1 LATPRPRLRQGLRL
15 VGELLTT
22 VLVTPR
28 RAQRLFVTMRREA
41 RRYAAI
47 PLVSLD
53 DGALTEHLM
62 AFAGTSLHPARLR
75 RLHEIVSAQSRAY
88 MILERLLAEWVP
100 AKAES
105 LLTQLMTGLGTLPNA
120 RLTYRLLALGAVAR
134 TEPRV
139 QSFLTSAQE
148 PGALGEYRSVLAGT
162 RFLAD
167 LDELLGEFGHRG
179 PFESDVMSPRFADDP
194 EPILRTL
201 QAYLRAPHLESPDA
215 HQAERRRIRE
225 AARDEARAA
234 LRAGRTRLASG
245 LRWAIVSVV
254 CSALQRLLADR
265 DENRHVTTMLVTHL
279 RHLALEIGRRAVHDG
294 RLETADDVFFL
305 LWHELPEVLGG
316 RDRDWHGVVA
326 ARRRE
331 RRSHEAMI
339 APDLLRGDEPVDEVP
354 DGPETADTLTGYGVS
369 PGTVIGTV
377 KLVRSRDDLHTLAG
391 EIAVLPTIEPSLAA
405 VFPVVGG
412 LVAEMGGILSHAAI
426 LAREYG
432 LPAVVNVKG
441 AAARLRDGDRIEL
454 NGTSGVIRVLGR
466 APTLGHETGAV
477 LQDQHRDH
485 HPDQRARDHV

>member
-1 LATPRPRLRQGLRL
+1 
-15 VGELLTT
+15 
-22 VLVTPR
+22 
-28 RAQRLFVTMRREA
+28 
-41 RRYAAI
+41 
-47 PLVSLD
+47 
-53 DGALTEHLM
+53 
-62 AFAGTSLHPARLR
+62 
-75 RLHEIVSAQSRAY
+75 
-88 MILERLLAEWVP
+88 VP

-120 RLTYRLLALGAVAR
+120 RLTYRLLGLAAVAR

-139 QSFLTSAQE
+139 QSFLATAQE
-148 PGALGEYRSVLAGT
+148 PGALGEYRSALAGT
-162 RFLAD
+162 RFLAH

-179 PFESDVMSPRFADDP
+179 AFESDVMSPRFADDP
-194 EPILRTL
+194 EPILRTI
-201 QAYLRAPHLESPDA
+201 QAYLRVPHLESPDA
-215 HQAERRRIRE
+215 HQAERQRIRE

-234 LRAGRTRLASG
+234 LRAGRTRLAFAI
-245 LRWAIVSVV
+245 RWAIVSVV

-294 RLETADDVFFL
+294 RLDTPDDVFFL
-305 LWHELPEVLGG
+305 LWHELPEVLAA
-316 RDRDWHGVVA
+316 RDRDWRGVVA
-326 ARRRE
+326 ARHRE
-331 RRSHEAMI
+331 RRSHQAMI
-339 APDLLRGDEPVDEVP
+339 APDLLRGDEPVDEDP
-354 DGPETADTLTGYGVS
+354 GGPETPDTLTGYGVS

-377 KLVRSRDDLHTLAG
+377 KLVRSRADLQRLAG

-454 NGTSGVIRVLGR
+454 NGTSGVIRLLGR
-466 APTLGHETGAV
+466 GPALGHESGAV
-477 LQDQHRDH
+477 PQDQRGDH
-485 HPDQRARDHV
+485 QPDQRARDHI